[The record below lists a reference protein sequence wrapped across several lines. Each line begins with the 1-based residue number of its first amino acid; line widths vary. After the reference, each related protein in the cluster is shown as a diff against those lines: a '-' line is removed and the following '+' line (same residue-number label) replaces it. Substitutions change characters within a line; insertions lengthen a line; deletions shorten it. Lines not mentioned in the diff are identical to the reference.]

1 MGFVVV
7 EFPRALVVL
16 LFDAVVVN
24 NVELFDTVVNVGW
37 VDGLKIV
44 VVGRVELFD
53 VVAVVVGWV
62 EGLKDVVVGRVELF
76 DVIVLQRRQTFFAF
90 ETI

>member
-1 MGFVVV
+1 MGVVV
-7 EFPRALVVL
+7 VFPRALVVV

-24 NVELFDTVVNVGW
+24 NVELFGVVVGVGW
-37 VDGLKIV
+37 VEGLKVV

-53 VVAVVVGWV
+53 V
-62 EGLKDVVVGRVELF
+62 R
-76 DVIVLQRRQTFFAF
+76 VLQRRQTFFAF